1 MEGKLNIYNAM
12 RKVPEEALREIKGGK
27 LKGKSDINPMWR
39 IKAMTEQ
46 FGPCGVGWKPELV
59 RSWTEPGAGGEI
71 TAFVEI
77 KLYIKEGGQWSEAI
91 PGTGGNMLVA
101 RERGELVTNDEAFKM
116 AYTDAISVACKL
128 LGCGADV
135 YWGEDR
141 TKYTVQT
148 QPEPVICPKCG
159 GKIKGIKFR
168 GEPMEPQE
176 VLEKLK
182 MCAVCWQK
190 ERAKDGADHG
200 TNP

>member
-71 TAFVEI
+71 AAFVEI

-148 QPEPVICPKCG
+148 QPEPVICPKC
-159 GKIKGIKFR
+159 
-168 GEPMEPQE
+168 EPMEPQG

>member
-71 TAFVEI
+71 AAFVEI
-77 KLYIKEGGQWSEAI
+77 KLYIKEGGQWSDAI

-135 YWGEDR
+135 YWGGGQDKVYSPDPARACDLSEVRREDKR
-141 TKYTVQT
+141 
-148 QPEPVICPKCG
+148 
-159 GKIKGIKFR
+159 
-168 GEPMEPQE
+168 
-176 VLEKLK
+176 
-182 MCAVCWQK
+182 
-190 ERAKDGADHG
+190 
-200 TNP
+200 N

>member
-1 MEGKLNIYNAM
+1 
-12 RKVPEEALREIKGGK
+12 
-27 LKGKSDINPMWR
+27 
-39 IKAMTEQ
+39 
-46 FGPCGVGWKPELV
+46 
-59 RSWTEPGAGGEI
+59 
-71 TAFVEI
+71 
-77 KLYIKEGGQWSEAI
+77 
-91 PGTGGNMLVA
+91 MLVA
-101 RERGELVTNDEAFKM
+101 REKGELVTNDEAFKM
-116 AYTDAISVACKL
+116 AYTDAISVAWKT
-128 LGCGADV
+128 LGSGADV

-159 GKIKGIKFR
+159 VKIKGIKFR